1 MAVNTRRIALS
12 LLALAIVVGA
22 AWVLHGT
29 LRAISVDE
37 LIAALRATPLD
48 RLALAAVATAVSF
61 AALGW
66 YERFAARVVAPGRV
80 RGRDAMFIGA
90 VSHAIANTLGF
101 HVLTGTALRVRLFG
115 RLGLGVADVARLVT
129 IVGVCVGL
137 GSITMLAVALAF
149 APDAFAWGRAAGIAC
164 LLVLLAALAFFPAL
178 ANRLRRRHAGLPTLD
193 RRAVIAPL
201 AMGLVEAGAA
211 VAAFYVLLP
220 ADVRPG
226 FALVAAVFI
235 AAMLLG
241 VLSHAPGGVGV
252 FEATVLTAFPATAH
266 AHVLAALLLY
276 RLFYNLLPFALAVLA
291 LAIHEL
297 RARRERARTGG
308 DADTRQL
315 DGG

>member
-1 MAVNTRRIALS
+1 MTMNARRTALS
-12 LLALAIVVGA
+12 LMALTIVGAA

-29 LRAISVDE
+29 LRGISVDE
-37 LIAALRATPLD
+37 LIAALRGTPID
-48 RLALAAVATAVSF
+48 RLALAAVATAMSF

-66 YERFAARVVAPGRV
+66 YECFAARVVAPGRV
-80 RGRDAMFIGA
+80 RDRDAMFIGM
-90 VSHAIANTLGF
+90 VSHAVANTLGF
-101 HVLTGTALRVRLFG
+101 HALTGTALRVRLFG
-115 RLGLGVADVARLVT
+115 RLGLGVADVARLIT

-149 APDAFAWGRAAGIAC
+149 APDAFAGGRAAGAAC

-178 ANRLRRRHAGLPTLD
+178 ANRLRRRHAGVPTLD
-193 RRAVIAPL
+193 RRAVVAPI
-201 AMGLVEAGAA
+201 AMGIVEAGAA

-235 AAMLLG
+235 GAMLLG
-241 VLSHAPGGVGV
+241 VMSHAPGGVGV
-252 FEATVLTAFPATAH
+252 FEATVLTAFPPTSH
-266 AHVLAALLLY
+266 AHVLAGLLLY

-291 LAIHEL
+291 LSIHEL
-297 RARRERARTGG
+297 RARRARTCTGA
-308 DADTRQL
+308 DAATHQF